1 MQHAQFLMRVMLKI
15 INSSLV
21 KTWAAAAL
29 YSLQKTAGNK
39 AAILLAAKELCGLNA
54 AVVN

>member
-15 INSSLV
+15 INLSLV

-29 YSLQKTAGNK
+29 YSLQKQLETT
-39 AAILLAAKELCGLNA
+39 LPFYWQ
-54 AVVN
+54 